1 VTVRRRHAV
10 ALPLAVTLAG
20 LGGPAAAAEQPL
32 PSPRVVTLRPRV
44 VQLEKRVVDLRP
56 KQRHRTVTVDA
67 DVLFAFDSAR
77 LSAGAS
83 DVLDDVVRTLAARH
97 ARSATIV
104 GYTDSVG
111 SASYNQGLSERRAR
125 AVRDYLRGRPETAR
139 IRYRV
144 VGRGERDPV
153 AANTQP
159 NGRDNPLG
167 RRKNRRVTIAYA

>member
-1 VTVRRRHAV
+1 MTVRSRHTLV
-10 ALPLAVTLAG
+10 PLVAVTLAG
-20 LGGPAAAAEQPL
+20 LAGPVGVTDQPL
-32 PSPRVVTLRPRV
+32 PSPRVVTLTPRV
-44 VQLEKRVVDLRP
+44 VKLEKRVVDLRP
-56 KQRHRTVTVDA
+56 KKRHKTVTVDA

-83 DVLDDVVRTLAARH
+83 RVLDEVVETLATRH

-104 GYTDSVG
+104 GHTDSVG
-111 SASYNQGLSERRAR
+111 SASYNQRLSERRAR

-153 AANTQP
+153 APNTQP
-159 NGRDNPLG
+159 NGRDDPAG
-167 RRKNRRVTIAYA
+167 RRKNRRVTIAYG